1 MVDKLCVIEQK
12 NITKAV
18 FNKVAPIV
26 GKVFDNDEIKLD
38 FGELIF
44 NLPKSELLIA
54 MNLVNFGIEAKV
66 YLCTQEAQRLLGVE
80 VKYLDEKYIS
90 YLITQNLSR
99 IGLHFDKLVSWDEVD
114 NVSLIHSML
123 SFGEQKIDAIV
134 DVESLKV
141 EQAYMAMKENNIS
154 RHLNVKAE
162 LSLFETY
169 LDSSEISSLTND
181 DVVLVYPK

>member
-18 FNKVAPIV
+18 FSKAATVA

-44 NLPKSELLIA
+44 NRPKNQSLIA
-54 MNLVNFGIEAKV
+54 MTLVNFGIEAKV
-66 YLCTQEAQRLLGVE
+66 YLCEQEVQRLLGVE

-99 IGLHFDKLVSWDEVD
+99 TGLHFDKLVSWNEID
-114 NVSLIHSML
+114 NISLVHSML
-123 SFGEQKIDAIV
+123 SFGEQKIDVVV
-134 DVESLKV
+134 DIESLKA

-154 RHLNVKAE
+154 RHLNVKTE

-181 DVVLVYPK
+181 DVV